1 MGQAASP
8 GPGKVSVDNEGAYDL
23 KIPEHDN
30 LQRAI
35 LNVRSGSTSEH
46 APPKPKSGMARR
58 AQQRNRTNASLAAME
73 LACATPSSAITIA
86 DDEKMAD
93 TTSPSMK
100 IDAGSIEA
108 SSYAS
113 ANLIGAHGISLP
125 QKSAYGPDIPW
136 SELFEQASSHIEGLE
151 SMEAQLQNKEVW
163 KKRSDLTMAI
173 WEAWRHGNFIGIDV
187 LSKAAEDDSFHPN
200 ISVESVLGAWLALYP
215 QGSYPI
221 VHSHDSLPLFPKPD
235 DPILTWKVYAEHGQ
249 TIAARKLRSLMTPV
263 QVQGYLSLYARR
275 LLAAMM
281 LVRDGSR
288 LLRRCFGFILAY
300 LRPKLQYHASTLED
314 LCRGFAKHFPDQ
326 LSKSEERRIL
336 GHSDQH
342 NAAAILAAVCYG
354 HRGSD
359 VDTNRDFKALHSL
372 FQKGAQFSVKQ
383 AFVWAARMM
392 LYYASPELS
401 RSPLPS
407 DLCARALSGCE
418 SILKTVSSHPPP
430 HQDPDQ
436 LNGQKDNIPMLDEW
450 QDTNFANLWVEWI
463 CYDSEFFVDND
474 LVV

>member
-8 GPGKVSVDNEGAYDL
+8 GPDKVLVDNEGAYDL
-23 KIPEHDN
+23 KRPEHDN
-30 LQRAI
+30 LRRAI
-35 LNVRSGSTSEH
+35 LNVRPGSTSEH

-58 AQQRNRTNASLAAME
+58 AQQPNRTNPSLAAME
-73 LACATPSSAITIA
+73 LACATPSSAITIS

-113 ANLIGAHGISLP
+113 ANLMGAHSIGLP

-136 SELFEQASSHIEGLE
+136 SELFEQASSHIENLE

-163 KKRSDLTMAI
+163 KKRSDLALAI
-173 WEAWRHGNFIGIDV
+173 WEAWCHGDFFGIDF
-187 LSKAAEDDSFHPN
+187 LSEAAEDDSFHPN
-200 ISVESVLGAWLALYP
+200 VSVETVLGAWLALYP

-235 DPILTWKVYAEHGQ
+235 DPVLTWKVYAEHGR
-249 TIAARKLRSLMTPV
+249 TIAAQKLRSRMTPV

-288 LLRRCFGFILAY
+288 LLRRCFGFILVY
-300 LRPKLQYHASTLED
+300 LRPILQYQGSTLGD
-314 LCRGFAKHFPDQ
+314 LCRRFAKHFPDQ
-326 LSKSEERRIL
+326 LSMSEERRIL

-342 NAAAILAAVCYG
+342 NVAAILAVVCYG

-359 VDTNRDFKALHSL
+359 FDTNPDFKTLQSL
-372 FQKGAQFSVKQ
+372 FREGAQFSVKQ
-383 AFVWAARMM
+383 AFVWAARLM

-418 SILKTVSSHPPP
+418 RILKLVSSHP

-436 LNGQKDNIPMLDEW
+436 LNGQRDNIPMLDEW